1 MNVEYI
7 DPYKIAKFTVTKY
20 SLEPDSSFLQT
31 TITYEIPPGEM
42 DPTTGWVDFMADS
55 FDDPDI
61 KEAIAIA
68 VNEWTPEVRA
78 AYKAHVMET
87 YVPPNTG
94 TTSALSYDQID
105 ALLND
110 VIANDGTSN

>member
-42 DPTTGWVDFMADS
+42 DPTTGWVDFTADS

-78 AYKAHVMET
+78 AHKAHVMET
-87 YVPPNTG
+87 YVPSPTDVNT
-94 TTSALSYDQID
+94 ALSYDQID
-105 ALLND
+105 TLLD
-110 VIANDGTSN
+110 DIIATDGTSS